1 MRVFRS
7 TLSLAVPLIL
17 LSFTALRAQGPSVLV
32 SNDFRYGVGRQFDN
46 ETERKKEYLENML
59 ATRVFMGDFTLG
71 FRLEID
77 KPREFGRDTIGLKEY
92 YAEFR
97 RDGLAVRG
105 GTFYHQVGRGMVMN
119 TFESRPIG
127 FDTQTEGVRMM
138 YDSPE
143 FSATAW
149 GGILT
154 SPDITNP
161 RRLEE
166 YLIRGAGGEARPLE
180 WLGVGGSY
188 MAASGRRTSL
198 GFARAFDAYLREAWL
213 RLEQS
218 GVSFYGNYAEKRTDA
233 DSATLAANET
243 TGRGGYGA
251 YTRLGY
257 TGEGFSVGF
266 EMKDYRFD
274 LVPPNIQVASSRPTR
289 ALPFQN
295 MPTLLPVHDKT
306 LLARNPH
313 APDFSDELGFQFES
327 IVNPAEDVTLTLVAN
342 GGSRHN
348 AWEHDLDSS
357 GTPTDTYHRLNA
369 KPLSFA
375 ELSDNLYS
383 PYWEVFLHGEYEPE
397 DADYSF
403 AAGLQ
408 RRSNVDLP
416 NKQTTRVSSVMLE
429 GTFDLTKSDGLHA
442 ILELQRA
449 FDSKKITGGDD
460 SLGIAASDGTYN
472 NGLLTLEYSHS
483 PRWAVNTRIE
493 VSTTDQEE
501 KGRHVWPVVGA
512 TYRIGTQ
519 HTLGI
524 QYGAERGGV
533 VCTGGVCR
541 FINPFQGFRLSLS
554 SKL

>member
-1 MRVFRS
+1 MRSLRS
-7 TLSLAVPLIL
+7 ALPLALPAL
-17 LSFTALRAQGPSVLV
+17 LFAFAAGRAQTPTALV

-46 ETERKKEYLENML
+46 DTERKKEYLENML
-59 ATRVFMGDFTLG
+59 ATRLFLGDFTLG

-92 YAEFR
+92 YAEFQ
-97 RDGLAVRG
+97 RDGLAARG

-127 FDTQTEGVRMM
+127 FDTQTEGIRLQYSM
-138 YDSPE
+138 PE
-143 FSATAW
+143 FSAGAW

-154 SPDITNP
+154 SPDINNS

-166 YLIRGAGGEARPLE
+166 YLIRGASGEARPLDGI
-180 WLGVGGSY
+180 GVGGSY
-188 MAASGRRTSL
+188 MAASGRRTTL
-198 GFARAFDAYLREAWL
+198 GFARAFDAYLREGWL
-213 RLEQS
+213 RIEQS
-218 GVSFYGNYAEKRTDA
+218 GFRAFLNYGEKRTDA
-233 DSATLAANET
+233 DSATLASNGSA
-243 TGRGGYGA
+243 GRGYGFYGLVGYSGA
-251 YTRLGY
+251 GY
-257 TGEGFSVGF
+257 SFGF

-274 LVPPNIQVASSRPTR
+274 LVPPNGQVASSRATR

-295 MPTLLPVHDKT
+295 LPTLMPVHDKT

-327 IVNPAEDVTLTLVAN
+327 IVNPADEVTLTLVAN
-342 GGSRHN
+342 AGSRHN
-348 AWEHDLDSS
+348 AWEHDRDSS
-357 GTPTDTYHRLNA
+357 GAQLEGYHRVNE
-369 KPLSFA
+369 KPRSFA
-375 ELSDNLYS
+375 EFSDTRYS

-397 DADYSF
+397 DADYIV
-403 AAGLQ
+403 AAALQ
-408 RRSNVDLP
+408 RRSNVDMA
-416 NKQTTRVSSVMLE
+416 NGQTTRVSSLMLE
-429 GTFDLTKSDGLHA
+429 GTVNLTESDGIHA
-442 ILELQRA
+442 IVELQRA
-449 FDSKKITGGDD
+449 FDSKKITGGND
-460 SLGIAASDGTYN
+460 SLGFAPSDGSYN

-501 KGRHVWPVVGA
+501 QGRHVWPVVGA